1 MAQVHHACF
10 WWLNDP
16 TSEQDAQDLLNAA
29 KAMKDIPGV
38 VAVKVGRQTEIPLD
52 IPADKSFDLGLF
64 MTFESKAAIEA
75 YDPHPLHIKVIEVLQ
90 RVTKDFH
97 GFYFE
102 DF

>member
-1 MAQVHHACF
+1 MGHY
-10 WWLNDP
+10 LP
-16 TSEQDAQDLLNAA
+16 R
-29 KAMKDIPGV
+29 GV
-38 VAVKVGRQTEIPLD
+38 QLALAICG
-52 IPADKSFDLGLF
+52 FDLGLF

-75 YDPHPLHIKVIEVLQ
+75 YDPHPLHGKVIEVLQ